1 VVRRGLSVG
10 LDGCGLLLGVMVG
23 VSSPLERLWWRWGL
37 VVVCLYRWWGVG
49 VVGCV
54 RAVGVEWWWWWVLR
68 VLSRVVMALPDG
80 GCVCVSGV
88 GCLVP

>member
-1 VVRRGLSVG
+1 VALGVGGGLSLPVVRG
-10 LDGCGLLLGVMVG
+10 
-23 VSSPLERLWWRWGL
+23 
-37 VVVCLYRWWGVG
+37 G